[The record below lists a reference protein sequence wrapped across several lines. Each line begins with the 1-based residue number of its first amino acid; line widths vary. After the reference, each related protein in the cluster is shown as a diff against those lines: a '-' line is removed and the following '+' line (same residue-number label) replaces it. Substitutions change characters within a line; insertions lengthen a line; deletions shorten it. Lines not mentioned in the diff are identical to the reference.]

1 LHFQTKLELTGTY
14 WLPFLKNTD
23 HEMKIRPRCGLEKY
37 QCQVDGINELYQ
49 GEVVDV
55 ERKFQAQ
62 NRRAD
67 LNFLRN

>member
-1 LHFQTKLELTGTY
+1 MVA
-14 WLPFLKNTD
+14 FLNNTD
-23 HEMKIRPRCGLEKY
+23 HEMKKIRPGCVLEKY

-62 NRRAD
+62 SRRAD